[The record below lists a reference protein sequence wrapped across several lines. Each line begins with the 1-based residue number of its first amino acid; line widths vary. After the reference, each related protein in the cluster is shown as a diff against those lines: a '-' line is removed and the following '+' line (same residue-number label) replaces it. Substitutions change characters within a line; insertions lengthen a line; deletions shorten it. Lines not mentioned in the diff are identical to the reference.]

1 MIIIASILTIGTILL
16 TLFALQQILKGDPH
30 LKDKLEQARQQRKAL
45 AEQRTKEDPERF
57 SRPV

>member
-1 MIIIASILTIGTILL
+1 MTIIASILTIVMILL
-16 TLFALQQILKGDPH
+16 TLFALRHVLKADPD

-45 AEQRTKEDPERF
+45 AERKAREDPNRF